1 MKRIN
6 FKDIG
11 VKIMVIIFG
20 TLFSVTVIQA
30 AFLTDSS
37 GDNLGNHI
45 VTENLKLNNFWL
57 SGDGGNEGVF
67 VTSAGNVGVGVSA
80 PAQKFQVNGYVR
92 GDTGFCIGTSCI
104 TSWPSGGT
112 SIWSQN
118 GTNAYYNTGNVGIG
132 TSTPSQALQ
141 VAGSVA
147 ATSFIGAL
155 SGNANTAT
163 SLAANGANCSSGYY
177 PLGVNASGAA
187 ESCIQDSD
195 IYWTGTA
202 TNLNAATGRTSLGLG
217 SLATLSS
224 VTGSYITDGT
234 ITDIDISSSA
244 NISSSKIANGGY
256 MITSA
261 GTSGQVWTSDGVG
274 AGYWGTAGSGSDI
287 YWTGTAT
294 NLDPV
299 AGRTSLGLGSLATLS
314 SVTGAYISNGT
325 ITNADISSSAGIYA
339 SKIQYGT
346 YFITSAG
353 TAGQVWTSD
362 GSGAGTWT
370 SAGSDIY
377 WTGTATNL
385 DAATGRTSLGLGS
398 LATLSSVT
406 GAYIS
411 NGTITDIDISSSAA
425 ISSSKIANG
434 AYMITSAGTNGQ
446 VWTSDGAGAGYWAT
460 GGSVSGSGTANYV
473 SKWTGTSSQGNSII
487 YDNGTNVGIGTAS
500 PSYKLHVNG
509 TAFSSGW
516 YTTSDSRYK
525 INVSELGKV
534 LPRVLKLRAVSFDWD
549 KVSYPD
555 KNFPEE
561 REYGFIAQEVE
572 KEFPDLVRTDSEG
585 YKSVMYDRFSALLLE
600 AIKEQQQEIE
610 VLTDKVNSLELKLAN

>member
-30 AFLTDSS
+30 AFLTDSA

-132 TSTPSQALQ
+132 TSLPSQALQ

-163 SLAANGANCSSGYY
+163 SLAANGVNCSSGYY

-202 TNLNAATGRTSLGLG
+202 TNLDPVAGRTSLGLG

-224 VTGSYITDGT
+224 VTGAYISNGT
-234 ITDIDISSSA
+234 ITNADISSSA
-244 NISSSKIANGGY
+244 GIYASKIQYGTY
-256 MITSA
+256 FITSA
-261 GTSGQVWTSDGVG
+261 GTAGQVWTSDGSG

-362 GSGAGTWT
+362 GS
-370 SAGSDIY
+370 
-377 WTGTATNL
+377 
-385 DAATGRTSLGLGS
+385 
-398 LATLSSVT
+398 
-406 GAYIS
+406 
-411 NGTITDIDISSSAA
+411 
-425 ISSSKIANG
+425 
-434 AYMITSAGTNGQ
+434 
-446 VWTSDGAGAGYWAT
+446 GAGYWAT

>member
-30 AFLTDSS
+30 AFLTDSA

-132 TSTPSQALQ
+132 TSLPSQALQ

-187 ESCIQDSD
+187 ESCIQD
-195 IYWTGTA
+195 
-202 TNLNAATGRTSLGLG
+202 
-217 SLATLSS
+217 
-224 VTGSYITDGT
+224 
-234 ITDIDISSSA
+234 
-244 NISSSKIANGGY
+244 
-256 MITSA
+256 
-261 GTSGQVWTSDGVG
+261 
-274 AGYWGTAGSGSDI
+274 SDI

-362 GSGAGTWT
+362 GSGAG
-370 SAGSDIY
+370 
-377 WTGTATNL
+377 
-385 DAATGRTSLGLGS
+385 
-398 LATLSSVT
+398 
-406 GAYIS
+406 
-411 NGTITDIDISSSAA
+411 
-425 ISSSKIANG
+425 
-434 AYMITSAGTNGQ
+434 
-446 VWTSDGAGAGYWAT
+446 YWAT

-525 INVSELGKV
+525 TNVTELGKV

-549 KVSYPD
+549 NVNYKD